1 MSKIKSQLWDGKS
14 SARYITAKIDGMFL
28 RVHKSA
34 EGIIR
39 CTSSIGTDLTY
50 QIENCKPR
58 WLVNLHK
65 NMPNNSTILG
75 ELYYYDIENK
85 CGCPASYIKTGLAEG
100 MNWFNTNLPIIDKRI
115 LRSKSLE
122 KIGTKQLRFA
132 AFAVESGF
140 DSDNANGGNNISASS
155 SIEDINLILI
165 RLGVERVPFINIRN
179 KFGQDFKLTRD
190 FLLDGVLQD
199 FAANCKGSIE
209 GCMLKDSNLLG
220 WKKVKKE
227 NTIDLIILDYLPG
240 KGKYRGKIG
249 SLVCGLYNNNK
260 DLIRIA
266 AVGGF
271 NDAIRDWITNCFFER
286 NGLTKKHI
294 VNQVIEATYQLV
306 GSKGGLRHIR
316 MKNWRDDKVAEE
328 CLTSQHPDLEKY
340 WG

>member
-140 DSDNANGGNNISASS
+140 DSNANNNNISASS

-165 RLGVERVPFINIRN
+165 RLGVERVPFINVRN
-179 KFGQDFKLTRD
+179 KFGQDFKLTKD

-227 NTIDLIILDYLPG
+227 NTIDCFPIGFIPG
-240 KGKYRGKIG
+240 NGKYRGKVG
-249 SLVCGLYNNNK
+249 SLRCAVYNSESPAK
-260 DLIRIA
+260 LIEIA
-266 AVGGF
+266 TAGGF

-286 NGLTKKHI
+286 LGLTKEVI
-294 VNQVIEATYQLV
+294 LNQVIEVSYQLV
-306 GSKGGLRHIR
+306 GTKGRLRHPR
-316 MKNWRDDKVAEE
+316 FKNWREDKLPEE
-328 CLTSQHPDLEKY
+328 CLTDQHPDLERY